1 MMDAQGHTPPRAAF
15 AGLLLCVLSLA
26 ALPCRAEDAPIAT
39 APQGQTAD
47 AKSDAVA
54 QIPEG
59 RAPQSEAP
67 QGEPE
72 LDRRPHGVIEVG
84 VGTGGYRRA
93 AGVVT
98 APLGKTGQITVAV
111 DKTEGPARWR

>member
-1 MMDAQGHTPPRAAF
+1 MTAVHGQPLPGAALG
-15 AGLLLCVLSLA
+15 GLLLCVFSLA

-39 APQGQTAD
+39 APQAQAAD
-47 AKSDAVA
+47 AKSDTVA
-54 QIPEG
+54 QIPDARATQAEG
-59 RAPQSEAP
+59 P

-72 LDRRPHGVIEVG
+72 DDRRPHGMVEVG

-111 DKTEGPARWR
+111 EKTEGPAHWR